1 MYFSSWR
8 FSVVGG
14 NYYRGLL
21 CGSTRKQT
29 SGLQKIDQARQERN
43 QTDNK
48 KRKRKK
54 KRLPSKQRKTY
65 VGKAI

>member
-29 SGLQKIDQARQERN
+29 SG
-43 QTDNK
+43 
-48 KRKRKK
+48 RKRNNINENGTYRTNRNNS
-54 KRLPSKQRKTY
+54 RLYRKQIK
-65 VGKAI
+65 